1 MTDVDLIS
9 VDWGTTSFRAAL
21 VGADGQILDRRAGA
35 EGILAVPDGDFRSV
49 LERYVGEWRVARPA
63 AQIVMSGMIGSRQG
77 WVEAPY
83 AGTPASVDV
92 VARDMRL
99 IDGGSLLGGILVV
112 PGVAIASQGLAPD
125 VMRGEE
131 TQVFGAIGDGDRG
144 RRLFVLPGTHSKWV
158 DVHDGAIATFAT
170 YMSGEIFA
178 ALSSHTILGRLMS
191 DAKDD
196 DRSGYADGV
205 RAGAADGHAGELLN
219 RVFWART
226 HGLVDGWSGGRLK
239 SFLSGLLI
247 GAELKAASC
256 RADGATTFT
265 IIGSDTL
272 SSLYLEAARVLGM
285 EAVVAEPDR
294 AVAGQILLLCAR
306 MRLEHGA

>member
-1 MTDVDLIS
+1 MTNLDLIS

-21 VGADGQILDRRAGA
+21 VGSDGRIVDRRAGA

-49 LERYVGEWRVARPA
+49 LERYVVDWRVARPT

-83 AGTPASVDV
+83 AATPASLDV
-92 VARDMRL
+92 VARDMRS
-99 IDGGSLLGGILVV
+99 IDAGPVLGAVLVV
-112 PGVAIASQGLAPD
+112 PGVAMSSNGLAPD

-131 TQVFGAIGDGDRG
+131 TQVFGALGDGERD

-158 DVHDGAIATFAT
+158 DVRDGAIAEFAT

-178 ALSSHTILGRLMS
+178 ALTSHTILGRLMA

-205 RAGAADGHAGELLN
+205 RAGAADGHAGDLLN

-226 HGLVDGWSGGRLK
+226 HGLVDGWPGGRLK

-247 GAELKAASC
+247 GAELKAASR

-272 SSLYLEAARVLGM
+272 STLYLEAARVLGM

-294 AVAGQILLLCAR
+294 AVAGQILLLRAR
-306 MRLEHGA
+306 KRLEHGA